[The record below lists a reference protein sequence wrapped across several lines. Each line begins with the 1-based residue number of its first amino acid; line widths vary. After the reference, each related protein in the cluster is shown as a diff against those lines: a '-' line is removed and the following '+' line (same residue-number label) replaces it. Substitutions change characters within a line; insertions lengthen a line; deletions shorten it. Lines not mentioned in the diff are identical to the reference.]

1 MSGNSRLDRLIR
13 LRDTLERAIDECESK
28 RDLAAL
34 SRQYRETMKEIEEI
48 EGAETD
54 GDEITELLSSRE
66 SARKPGSVL

>member
-1 MSGNSRLDRLIR
+1 MTGNSRLDRLIR